1 MDLQPTYQS
10 QKLYKFLCG
19 PAEMMCCKALPLKS
33 GIYIAAVL
41 DLLVGGLFLL
51 NLLGL
56 LTQGADSVL
65 MYILRG
71 SEILLGLTAVPF
83 ALIGL
88 TGIRNVQQPKV
99 HIYSLY
105 KQIEI
110 PVLACYMLIQVVLT
124 CEDLEKECD
133 QVIIV
138 LIISLRVLFNL
149 YFTHIVWS
157 ADLRLQ
163 HNETVLVLHGKEVL
177 TLMREQAKALAP
189 RGFVVA
195 EPGQVLA
202 QAPIG
207 LPV

>member
-10 QKLYKFLCG
+10 QKLYKCLCG
-19 PAEMMCCKALPLKS
+19 PSEMICCKALPLKS

-41 DLLVGGLFLL
+41 DLLVGALFLL
-51 NLLGL
+51 NLLDMLTVGFGSL
-56 LTQGADSVL
+56 L
-65 MYILRG
+65 ILFIRG
-71 SEILLGLTAVPF
+71 TEILLGLIAVPF
-83 ALIGL
+83 AVIGL
-88 TGIRNVQQPKV
+88 IGIRNVQQPKV
-99 HIYSLY
+99 HIYSLF

-110 PVLACYMLIQVVLT
+110 PVLIGYNLIQDVVI
-124 CEDLEKECD
+124 CEDLHISCD
-133 QVIIV
+133 QIVILAVIT
-138 LIISLRVLFNL
+138 LRALFNL

-207 LPV
+207 MPV

>member
-1 MDLQPTYQS
+1 
-10 QKLYKFLCG
+10 
-19 PAEMMCCKALPLKS
+19 MMCCKALPLKS

>member
-41 DLLVGGLFLL
+41 DLLVGALFLL

-56 LTQGADSVL
+56 LTQGGGSVL
-65 MYILRG
+65 EYLLRG
-71 SEILLGLTAVPF
+71 SEILLGLSAVPF
-83 ALIGL
+83 AIIGL
-88 TGIRNVQQPKV
+88 IGIRNVQQPKL

-110 PVLACYMLIQVVLT
+110 PVLICYMLIQDVLI
-124 CEDLEKECD
+124 CEDLDVQCD

-202 QAPIG
+202 QAPVG

>member
-56 LTQGADSVL
+56 LTQGADSFL

-105 KQIEI
+105 KQVEI
-110 PVLACYMLIQVVLT
+110 PVLVCYMLIQVVLI

-202 QAPIG
+202 QAPVG